1 MKSCAKETAE
11 PRAIIE
17 VGDRVRIRL
26 RPQVNELKWFEKVYR
41 VLRLEHSSLGPH
53 HRLDGWPEPV
63 VRRDIR
69 KGAWAQS
76 TALLP
81 RNPQPRSLA
90 QRSKPSCLG
99 APRLE
104 QTLISR
110 ARPVAKRMSTRA
122 WLREGARGSRDEWGM
137 QGALQFCRQLPC

>member
-90 QRSKPSCLG
+90 QGSKPSCLG
-99 APRLE
+99 AP
-104 QTLISR
+104 
-110 ARPVAKRMSTRA
+110 TRA
-122 WLREGARGSRDEWGM
+122 WNR
-137 QGALQFCRQLPC
+137 P